1 MKGCVSSTYPLG
13 DFPPGL
19 DTLLSGE
26 DKRFMGSSPF
36 EFGSANLDANGELGR
51 FRGSLVVSAD
61 SMESTSKN
69 LELNLTKDT
78 EGLSSSLSVFRHFS
92 EAVFQM

>member
-51 FRGSLVVSAD
+51 FRGSPGKKIRW
-61 SMESTSKN
+61 TITIYI
-69 LELNLTKDT
+69 LN
-78 EGLSSSLSVFRHFS
+78 F
-92 EAVFQM
+92 